1 MCGIIGVV
9 GRGPAAEVIL
19 EALRRLEYRGYDSA
33 GIATL
38 DGGRIERRRA
48 PGKLVNLAAALERE
62 PLAGS
67 TGVGHTRWAT
77 HGAPTLGNAHP
88 HGTARVA
95 VVHNGIIENHAELR
109 AELEAAGQ
117 VFETETDTE
126 TVAQLVDLHLRR
138 GMDPEHA
145 AGAALGRL
153 HGAYA
158 LAMIFAGHPEM
169 MVGARRGAPLAI
181 GHGEAGM
188 YLGSDALALAPMAP
202 RLSYLEDGDWAVLT
216 ATTAMVRDADNA
228 LVSRAIRRTAVS
240 GAAVGRGNFRHFM
253 EKELHEHP
261 AVLGDTLHQMV
272 DPGRRAVALPALP
285 FDLAKIPRVTITAC
299 GSAFYA
305 GLVGR
310 WWFESV
316 ARLPVDADVASEF
329 RYRAPPLT
337 PGGLGLLVS
346 QSGETADTL
355 AALRHLRAE
364 GQHTLSILNVAES
377 SMARDSDVVLQT
389 VAGPEIG
396 VASTK
401 AFTAQ
406 LAVLACLAIAT
417 GRARGALDAAEE
429 ARLTTA
435 LLDVPGRAAEVLEHA
450 DSVRAAAALV
460 AEARDVLFLGR
471 GNCFP
476 IAMEGALKLKEIS
489 YIHAEGYAAGEM
501 KHGPIALI
509 DRSVPVVA
517 VAPSGPLFDKTAS
530 NLAEAHAPWRPVG
543 RVQRPRRCRAA
554 PIHRGRRGGAA
565 PSGPVRSPHPARGRG
580 AVAGLPRGRAE
591 GHRRRPASQ
600 PGQVRDGRMSRRLP
614 SDVAE
619 V

>member
-1 MCGIIGVV
+1 MCGIIGVI
-9 GRGPAAEVIL
+9 GQGPAAGVIL
-19 EALRRLEYRGYDSA
+19 DALRRLEYRGYDSA

-38 DGGRIERRRA
+38 DGDRIERRRA
-48 PGKLVNLAAALERE
+48 PGKLVNLAETLAHH
-62 PLAGS
+62 PLRGS
-67 TGVGHTRWAT
+67 TGIGHTRWAT

-126 TVAQLVDLHLRR
+126 TVAQLVDLHLSQ
-138 GMDPEHA
+138 GMAPQDA

-158 LAMIFAGHPEM
+158 LAMIFAGHPGL

-181 GHGEAGM
+181 GHGDAGM

-202 RLSYLEDGDWAVLT
+202 RLSYLEDGDWAVVT
-216 ATTAMVRDADNA
+216 ATGVVVRDADGT
-228 LVSRAIRRTAVS
+228 LVEREIRRTAVS

-261 AVLGDTLHQMV
+261 AVLGDTLHQMI

-285 FDLAKIPRVTITAC
+285 FDLAKVPRATITAC

-310 WWFESV
+310 WWFEAV

-355 AALRHLRAE
+355 AALRHLRAG

-435 LLDVPGRAAEVLEHA
+435 LLDVPGRAGEVLEHA
-450 DSVRAAAALV
+450 DSIRAAAGLV

-509 DRSVPVVA
+509 DPSVPVVA
-517 VAPSGPLFDKTAS
+517 VVPSGPLFDKTAS
-530 NLAEAHAPWRPVG
+530 NLAEAQARGGKLIVFSDAEGAARLRSIAAATVVLP
-543 RVQRPRRCRAA
+543 RVDPFVA
-554 PIHRGRRGGAA
+554 PILH
-565 PSGPVRSPHPARGRG
+565 
-580 AVAGLPRGRAE
+580 AVAVQLLAYHVAVLKGTDVDQPRNLAKSVTVE
-591 GHRRRPASQ
+591 
-600 PGQVRDGRMSRRLP
+600 
-614 SDVAE
+614 
-619 V
+619 